1 MLILELENQL
11 QMQANK
17 IYLYPVWV
25 RLWHLSNALFCLLL
39 IFTGISMQYAS
50 HDSHFISFD
59 TAVSLHNICGIL
71 LTISYIIFIIGNLT
85 TGNGKYYRQ
94 KIAGFGKELFQQV
107 RYYSYGM
114 FVGESSPFSI
124 NEKRKFNPMQKLT
137 YIAIMYLILP
147 FIFITGWALLFPDII
162 VTRLFQFGGITLTS
176 LFHATLGFLVSLFLI
191 IHIYFCTVGH
201 TATSNFKSMID
212 GYHETHN

>member
-1 MLILELENQL
+1 
-11 QMQANK
+11 MQANK
-17 IYLYPVWV
+17 IYLYPVWI
-25 RLWHLSNALFCLLL
+25 RIWHASNAILCLLL

-50 HDSHFISFD
+50 RDSFLIPFES
-59 TAVSLHNICGIL
+59 AVSIHNISGIL
-71 LTISYIIFIIGNLT
+71 LTVFYLMFVIGNLT

-94 KIAGFGKELFQQV
+94 RIAGFSKDLFRQI

-114 FVGESSPFSI
+114 FNGESAPFKI
-124 NEKRKFNPMQKLT
+124 NESRKFNPMQKLT
-137 YIAIMYLILP
+137 YISIMYIILP
-147 FIFITGWALLFPDII
+147 LIFITGWALLFPEFI

-176 LFHATLGFLVSLFLI
+176 LFHAGLGFIVSLFLI

-201 TATSNFKSMID
+201 TPTSNFKSMVN